1 VCLGVWCLTCIML
14 VEEGELLARS
24 AAARLLSL
32 EPLLPS
38 GRGDANA
45 EDDDDDDDPD
55 DCRYW
60 GGDLGLVPV
69 ATAAAATP
77 MGAPPHS
84 PVVSL
89 MVARATRLMVHG
101 LSSCWW
107 WCWWC
112 WWCWWF
118 WWCLREHW
126 AWNAASIVRVRV
138 KEFSVLSVEVTPWM
152 GTDVAALQT
161 PPPPTSPTSLTPLS
175 PLPVLPLLSLLLP
188 CS

>member
-1 VCLGVWCLTCIML
+1 VCLGVWCLTCIVL

-32 EPLLPS
+32 GPLLPA
-38 GRGDANA
+38 GGVDANA
-45 EDDDDDDDPD
+45 KDDDDDHD

-69 ATAAAATP
+69 AAAAATP

-101 LSSCWW
+101 LSSC
-107 WCWWC
+107 C
-112 WWCWWF
+112 
-118 WWCLREHW
+118 
-126 AWNAASIVRVRV
+126 
-138 KEFSVLSVEVTPWM
+138 
-152 GTDVAALQT
+152 
-161 PPPPTSPTSLTPLS
+161 
-175 PLPVLPLLSLLLP
+175 
-188 CS
+188 